1 MTLDPDELV
10 LLSHLLDPTDRELA
24 KKRAIEAAEADL
36 VGLDAYIKEHPT
48 LDADG
53 FPVDPVAEAFDALY
67 DAGPYG
73 FAARAFD
80 DDSHLAQW
88 DDDPSPYSGTYS
100 EE

>member
-1 MTLDPDELV
+1 M
-10 LLSHLLDPTDRELA
+10 SHSLDPTDRDLA
-24 KKRAIEAAEADL
+24 KKRAREAAEADL
-36 VGLDAYIKEHPT
+36 VGLDTYIKTNPT

-67 DAGPYG
+67 EDDYDIR
-73 FAARAFD
+73 RAFD

-88 DDDPSPYSGTYS
+88 DDDPSPYDGTYS